1 MSECMMSRGVL
12 ACCELHGCVPG
23 IPVFACFSYHENAIS
38 PSRQPASAPLFDQ
51 IDNLDK
57 TRDERTSSIMH
68 AAPTFAVIMLLYLK
82 HETPRL
88 ASSFPLFSSFAFSCS
103 HCDYLSHSCLD
114 PYEASFIKRSFL
126 YKIVFLSFGR
136 QQTCSAFELHAQICL
151 ISGPSLEPGNFVVI
165 ARYLSSLQLICEVY
179 KEAAALDCSPRI

>member
-1 MSECMMSRGVL
+1 M
-12 ACCELHGCVPG
+12 
-23 IPVFACFSYHENAIS
+23 FACFSCHENAIS
-38 PSRQPASAPLFDQ
+38 HLASPPVAPLSDH

-68 AAPTFAVIMLLYLK
+68 SDPTFAVIMLLYLE

-103 HCDYLSHSCLD
+103 HCDYLTHSCLD
-114 PYEASFIKRSFL
+114 RYEASFIKCSFL
-126 YKIVFLSFGR
+126 YKIVFLSLGR
-136 QQTCSAFELHAQICL
+136 QETCSAFELHAQICL

-179 KEAAALDCSPRI
+179 KEAAAPDCSPRI